1 VSTVHNTQ
9 LEDANLNDAE
19 LLEEIGLTGELMVLA
34 AETSGPLS
42 QVAVDAVLGVR

>member
-1 VSTVHNTQ
+1 VTELQDHG
-9 LEDANLNDAE
+9 LNDAD

-42 QVAVDAVLGVR
+42 QAAVDAVLGLT

>member
-1 VSTVHNTQ
+1 MTNLQ
-9 LEDANLNDAE
+9 DPDLQDAD

-42 QVAVDAVLGVR
+42 EAEVDRALGVGR